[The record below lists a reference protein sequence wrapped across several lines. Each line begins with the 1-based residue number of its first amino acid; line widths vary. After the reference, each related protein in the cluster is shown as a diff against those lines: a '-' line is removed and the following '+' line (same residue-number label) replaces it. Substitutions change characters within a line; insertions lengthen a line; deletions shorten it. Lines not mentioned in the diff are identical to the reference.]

1 GCRERKSIGT
11 GLGHRARASRRALRG
26 LGRQSPNPC
35 WVQPPM
41 GLTPAARSPLQSV
54 RAIRPPPAATTPL
67 LNSTKAVDGILF
79 SLDYGTFIRV
89 RLLVNRPS
97 TPLPIGP
104 NTALTLRPRHAVQ
117 CPTPPRKSA

>member
-1 GCRERKSIGT
+1 
-11 GLGHRARASRRALRG
+11 GHRARASRRTLRG

-89 RLLVNRPS
+89 RPVLRTYPHGAALRGNASEPRPGVCQPS
-97 TPLPIGP
+97 
-104 NTALTLRPRHAVQ
+104 
-117 CPTPPRKSA
+117 